1 MRAHHRLVQTA
12 ILFYGRRS
20 RGMTLGVRALLVSA
34 GRVILVRHTYAP
46 GWYLPG
52 GGVERGES
60 AAEALE
66 REVREEAGVRLT
78 GTPLLFGLYRNA
90 AADPRDHVAFYVCD
104 AFEAIPDAP
113 RPRGEIAERG
123 AFPIDALPADATPA
137 TRARLR
143 EYLAGAA
150 PSVDW

>member
-1 MRAHHRLVQTA
+1 MRAHHRLVQSA
-12 ILFYGRRS
+12 ILAYGRRS
-20 RGMTLGVRALLVSA
+20 RGMTLGVRALLVA
-34 GRVILVRHTYAP
+34 EGRVLLVRHTYAP

-60 AAEALE
+60 AGDALI

-78 GTPLLFGLYRNA
+78 DAPRLFGLYRNA
-90 AADPRDHVAFYVCD
+90 AADPRDHVAFFVCEG
-104 AFEAIPDAP
+104 FEAIPDAP

-123 AFPIDALPADATPA
+123 AFAIDALPADATPA

-143 EYLAGAA
+143 EYLAGAV

>member
-1 MRAHHRLVQTA
+1 MRVHHRLVQTA

-20 RGMTLGVRALLVSA
+20 RGMTLGVRALLVSE
-34 GRVILVRHTYAP
+34 GRVVLVRHTYAP

-78 GTPLLFGLYRNA
+78 AAPRLFGLYRNA
-90 AADPRDHVAFYVCD
+90 AADPRDHVALYICE
-104 AFEAIPDAP
+104 AFEPIPDAP
-113 RPRGEIAERG
+113 RPRGEIAECA
-123 AFPIDALPADATPA
+123 AFPIDMLPPDATRA
-137 TRARLR
+137 TVARLR
-143 EYLAGAA
+143 EYLGGAA
-150 PSVDW
+150 PSMDW

>member
-12 ILFYGRRS
+12 ILAYGRRS
-20 RGMTLGVRALLVSA
+20 RGMTRGVRALLVA
-34 GRVILVRHTYAP
+34 EGRVLLVRHTYAP

-60 AAEALE
+60 AGEALI

-78 GTPLLFGLYRNA
+78 AAPRLFGLYRNA
-90 AADPRDHVAFYVCD
+90 AADPRDHVAFYICE
-104 AFEAIPDAP
+104 AFEQIADAP

-123 AFPIDALPADATPA
+123 VFPLDALPVDATPA

-143 EYLAGAA
+143 EYLDEAE
-150 PSVDW
+150 PSADW

>member
-1 MRAHHRLVQTA
+1 MRAHHRIVQTA
-12 ILFYGRRS
+12 ILAYGRRS
-20 RGMTLGVRALLVSA
+20 RGMTLGVRALLVA
-34 GRVILVRHTYAP
+34 EGRVHLVRHTYAP

-60 AAEALE
+60 AGDALV
-66 REVREEAGVRLT
+66 REVREEAGLRLT
-78 GTPLLFGLYRNA
+78 AAPRLFGLYRNA
-90 AADPRDHVAFYVCD
+90 AADPRDHVALYVCE
-104 AFEAIPDAP
+104 AFEPIRDAP

>member
-12 ILFYGRRS
+12 ILAYGRRS
-20 RGMTLGVRALLVSA
+20 RGMTLGVRALLVA
-34 GRVILVRHTYAP
+34 DGRVLLVRHTYAP

-60 AAEALE
+60 AGEALE

-78 GTPLLFGLYRNA
+78 GAPLLFGLYRNA
-90 AADPRDHVAFYVCD
+90 AADSRDHVAFYICD
-104 AFEAIPDAP
+104 AFEPIQNAP
-113 RPRGEIAERG
+113 RARGEIAERG
-123 AFPIDALPADATPA
+123 AFPLDALPADATPA

-143 EYLAGAA
+143 EYLAGAP